1 MTMRGT
7 GANEVMY
14 TGSTR
19 FQSGQIGLGIPL
31 FYGSQKARI
40 NASRSLQIMNEA
52 SYQVGVQQLTNEYK
66 KVLSQYINFSK
77 AVDYFE
83 QSALKNASLI
93 SKTATKQFANGG
105 INYLEWVMLTNQA
118 ISIKNEYLIA
128 VNNLN
133 ESIIQLNYLF
143 NK

>member
-1 MTMRGT
+1 M
-7 GANEVMY
+7 
-14 TGSTR
+14 
-19 FQSGQIGLGIPL
+19 
-31 FYGSQKARI
+31 
-40 NASRSLQIMNEA
+40 QIMNET
-52 SYQVGVQQLTNEYK
+52 SYQAGVQQLTIEYK
-66 KVLSQYINFSK
+66 KALTQYVNFSK

-93 SKTATKQFANGG
+93 SETATKQFANGG

-118 ISIKNEYLIA
+118 ITIKNEYLLA

-133 ESIIQLNYLF
+133 ESIIQLIYLF